1 MDREVIKQDRI
12 TGKNQPLTVSTVKV
26 LGEYR
31 TAVLTEGY
39 FDIDEATSNDEQA
52 AMVAHEQFIQKYR
65 KPEPKPII
73 LTGKYL
79 LLVDALRR
87 AAEIAKPFGST
98 EDGGTCNFDSLEL
111 TLPGYREAE
120 ILKAAEEAGLRAW
133 ATKIFK
139 TKVYVVNVPVSRQG
153 NARTRQAESMK
164 KTMQELGYD
173 ASVYYQMD

>member
-1 MDREVIKQDRI
+1 MTREIIKQDRI
-12 TGKNQPLTVSTVKV
+12 TGKSQPLMVSTVCID
-26 LGEYR
+26 GEYK
-31 TAVLTEGY
+31 TTVLTNEY
-39 FDIDEATSNDEQA
+39 CDIEEVKNSEESA
-52 AMVAHEQFIQKYR
+52 AIMAHNRLIEMYK

-79 LLVDALRR
+79 QLADALCKS
-87 AAEIAKPFGST
+87 AEIAKPFGST

-111 TLPGYREAE
+111 HLHGYREME
-120 ILKAAEEAGLRAW
+120 TLKAAEMAGLRAW
-133 ATKIFK
+133 TTKIFK
-139 TKVYVVNVPVSRQG
+139 TKVYVVSVPVGRQG